1 MATPLQ
7 GGYEYQ
13 HYCYFYPDIINL
25 QGVRADL
32 EGPPAACRVVTERQ
46 SVFAG
51 LPSFTHSRA
60 GSGHPVLGFHQNRHQ
75 LANLGRVLLQRGALA
90 TSDLLKIEDP

>member
-46 SVFAG
+46 SV
-51 LPSFTHSRA
+51 LQVCLHSHTA
-60 GSGHPVLGFHQNRHQ
+60 ELG
-75 LANLGRVLLQRGALA
+75 LA
-90 TSDLLKIEDP
+90 TPFWVFIKTGTAGQFGACAPAARGPGDL

>member
-25 QGVRADL
+25 QRVRADL

-46 SVFAG
+46 SV
-51 LPSFTHSRA
+51 LQVCLHSHTA
-60 GSGHPVLGFHQNRHQ
+60 ELG
-75 LANLGRVLLQRGALA
+75 LA
-90 TSDLLKIEDP
+90 TPFWVFIKTGTSWPIWGVCSCSEGPWRPLIC